1 MKRLMG
7 RLVEMAAKAVAGAAL
22 ASVVGVVA
30 VGLVHSFD
38 QEIKETKLVNSI
50 EQTLEA
56 NLDKAVTIS
65 ESKYYVDMQFNRLHV
80 ADEVKANN
88 AEAVISIDN
97 TKDNGEEFVNTVHI
111 IEFDGQYGLLI
122 TQDVDGNN
130 DPILI
135 KYTDDIHKLARLTAF
150 YGYGVHI

>member
-1 MKRLMG
+1 MKRLVGMATK
-7 RLVEMAAKAVAGAAL
+7 LVSGAAL
-22 ASVVGVVA
+22 ALVVGVVA

-56 NLDKAVTIS
+56 NLDKATTIN
-65 ESKYYVDMQFNRLHV
+65 ESKYYMDMQFNRLYV
-80 ADEVKANN
+80 ADEVEANN

-111 IEFDGQYGLLI
+111 LEFEGQYGLLI

-135 KYTDDIHKLARLTAF
+135 KYTDDIHSLARMVAF
-150 YGYGVHI
+150 WGYGVHI

>member
-1 MKRLMG
+1 MKRL
-7 RLVEMAAKAVAGAAL
+7 VEKATKLVAGAAL
-22 ASVVGVVA
+22 ALVVGVVA

-56 NLDKAVTIS
+56 NLDKATTIN
-65 ESKYYVDMQFNRLHV
+65 ESKYYMDMQFNRLYV
-80 ADEVKANN
+80 ADEVEANN

-111 IEFDGQYGLLI
+111 LEFEGQYGLLI

-135 KYTDDIHKLARLTAF
+135 KYTDDIHSLARMVAF
-150 YGYGVHI
+150 WGYGVHI